1 MNTKPHPNYWLW
13 LGIGGLF
20 FLGGNT
26 VINLKDA
33 SENEKKYAPLIAA
46 TEQKYGI
53 PTGVLHKLIKA
64 ESAFRTDIIT
74 GKTRSSV
81 GALGI
86 AQFMPLTAIEELGS
100 VQAALDPIKAIEGAG
115 RYLKKI
121 YAYVGNDWT
130 KAVAG
135 YNWGMGNA
143 KKKVLAAA
151 PQETKDYVKKILGV
165 VV

>member
-1 MNTKPHPNYWLW
+1 MNTTQPNYWLW
-13 LGIGGLF
+13 LGIGGLL

-64 ESAFRTDIIT
+64 ESAFKASIINGT
-74 GKTRSSV
+74 QRSRV

-86 AQFMPLTAIEELGS
+86 AQFMPATAIEELGS
-100 VQAALDPIKAIEGAG
+100 VQAALDPLKAIDGAG

-121 YAYVGNDWT
+121 YAYVGKDWT

-135 YNWGMGNA
+135 YNWGMGYA
-143 KKKVLAAA
+143 KNRNLATA